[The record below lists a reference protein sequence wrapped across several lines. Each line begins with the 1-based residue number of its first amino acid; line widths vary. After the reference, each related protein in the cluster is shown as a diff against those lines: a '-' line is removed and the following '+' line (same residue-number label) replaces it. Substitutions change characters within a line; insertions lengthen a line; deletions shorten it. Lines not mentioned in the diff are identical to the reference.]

1 MLKIRSTEKLASSN
15 HNGLCDVQRIIT
27 SYRDNYRDGVK
38 TSTEVTIR
46 SRFFKE
52 QEVELAVKDNSGS
65 LTYDGNG
72 DVITELVKERRYLIE
87 ESHQGTWRF
96 SNSEIEQMEQLL
108 ADQLE
113 GKSEDE
119 KRLIAFIAQT
129 KTASEDSSTGWQGM
143 DLWIPDTEN
152 YVEVNKFSE
161 PYTS

>member
-27 SYRDNYRDGVK
+27 SYRDNYKNGVK
-38 TSTEVTIR
+38 TSTEVSIR
-46 SRFFKE
+46 SIFFQE

-65 LTYDGNG
+65 LTYDESGN
-72 DVITELVKERRYLIE
+72 VITELVKERKYFIE
-87 ESHQGTWRF
+87 ESHQGIWRF
-96 SNSEIEQMEQLL
+96 TNAEMEQMEQLL

-129 KTASEDSSTGWQGM
+129 KTASLDGTKGWQGM
-143 DLWIPDTEN
+143 DIWIPDTED

-161 PYTS
+161 PYTT